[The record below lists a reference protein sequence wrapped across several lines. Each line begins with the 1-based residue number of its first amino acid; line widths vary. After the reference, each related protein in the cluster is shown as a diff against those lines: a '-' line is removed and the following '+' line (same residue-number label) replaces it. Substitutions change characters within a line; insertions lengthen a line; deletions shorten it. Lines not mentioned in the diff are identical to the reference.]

1 MFLTNLFPFAFTLT
15 LTTAALLPATSNTN
29 GSYPTTPGCSASK
42 TSNAIQAAECSH
54 NTRTHETQTFAIF
67 KIDHQYD
74 DVYGAPYGT
83 CEAYTC
89 PAATAAKT
97 MSADADYWTFFWGSE
112 GESEGEGAGCIRSPD
127 SGLCGCESSSDG
139 KFVAGK
145 TDCV

>member
-1 MFLTNLFPFAFTLT
+1 MFLTTLLPLTLTLT
-15 LTTAALLPATSNTN
+15 LTTATLLPATSNTN
-29 GSYPTTPGCSASK
+29 GSYPTTPGCSPSAS
-42 TSNAIQAAECSH
+42 SNAIQAAECSH

-67 KIDHQYD
+67 KTDHQYD

-89 PAATAAKT
+89 
-97 MSADADYWTFFWGSE
+97 SADAAAETMIADEDYWTFFWGSE
-112 GESEGEGAGCIRSPD
+112 GESDGEGAGCIRDPAT
-127 SGLCGCESSSDG
+127 GVCGCESSSDG

>member
-1 MFLTNLFPFAFTLT
+1 MFLTTLLPLALTLT
-15 LTTAALLPATSNTN
+15 LASATLLPATSNTN
-29 GSYPTTPGCSASK
+29 GSYPTTPGCSPSAS
-42 TSNAIQAAECSH
+42 SNAIQAAECSH

-89 PAATAAKT
+89 PAETAAET

-112 GESEGEGAGCIRSPD
+112 GESDGEGAGCIRDPQSNV
-127 SGLCGCESSSDG
+127 CGCESSSDG